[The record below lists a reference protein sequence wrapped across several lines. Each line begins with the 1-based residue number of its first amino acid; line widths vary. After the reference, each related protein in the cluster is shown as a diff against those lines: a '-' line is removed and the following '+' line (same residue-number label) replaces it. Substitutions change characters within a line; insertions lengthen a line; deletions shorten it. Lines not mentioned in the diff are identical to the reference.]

1 MAVSLLPGVAFAAGP
16 LTLAAGSAV
25 AVTPTTVV
33 TFTPSVN
40 GFTDATVLPDTTF
53 AITATANITI
63 PSGVTYAAGSTV
75 LGATCGTNG
84 GCQALYTGDYTVTAT
99 NTVQAATGQQTATAH
114 LVIKAGAATKFV
126 VSGFAGGT
134 LATPLPLHR
143 DDTGVVTAEDAQ
155 SNVAISYTGSVVFY
169 STDSGTGAT
178 VTPLNH
184 VFTNVDAG
192 VFHVLATWVTVGS
205 QSFTA
210 TEVTPSPITGT
221 QSGIVVGGAATYATF
236 APIGPIRV
244 LDSRIG
250 LGRSGAFA
258 ANTPTSFQITGVGAV
273 PAEKNGNIV
282 AVTGNLTVA
291 APSAGY
297 AVALGKTAAAASS
310 GTSMINFLAGQT
322 VSNGVTVQVSST
334 GALFADF
341 VTSTPGASTN
351 LVFDVTGI
359 FYALDAVTGIPVAN
373 TSLFTPFGP
382 QRQIDTRSGVGTIA
396 LAPAVT
402 STMVANQPMCFTLNL
417 PAGATAVVG
426 NVTVTG
432 ATNGWAVNL
441 GPVASAS
448 PSTSTINF
456 TGGQTVANSVTVALA
471 LNNVMCA
478 TFISTAGNTTD
489 LVFDVTGFYALN
501 GQDFFTPVA
510 PTRLVDTRQTSG
522 TMLSGVLSANLPRI
536 FQVASST
543 APTKVTTVVAQGAV
557 AISGNLTFTN
567 ETSGW
572 AGYVGP
578 APLVGP
584 ATSSINFSANQ
595 VISNGITVP
604 LGAGYLYPTYISSA
618 GNTADMVLDVTGFFT
633 PAVIN

>member
-1 MAVSLLPGVAFAAGP
+1 MFV
-16 LTLAAGSAV
+16 
-25 AVTPTTVV
+25 PTVPTYA
-33 TFTPSVN
+33 
-40 GFTDATVLPDTTF
+40 DATVLADTTF
-53 AITATANITI
+53 KITATANITV

-75 LGATCGTNG
+75 PGATCGTNG
-84 GCQALYTGDYTVTAT
+84 GCQALYTGVYTVTAT
-99 NTVQAATGQQTATAH
+99 NTAEAGPVFTATAP
-114 LVIKAGAATKFV
+114 LTIKAGAATKFV
-126 VSGFAGGT
+126 VSGFAGGV
-134 LATPLPLHR
+134 LALPLPLHR
-143 DDTGVVTAEDAQ
+143 DDAGVVTAEDAQ
-155 SNVAISYTGSVVFY
+155 SNVAISYTGTAVFF
-169 STDSGTGAT
+169 STDSGPVSASYA
-178 VTPLNH
+178 
-184 VFTNVDAG
+184 FTAGDAG
-192 VFHVLATWVTVGS
+192 VHNVIARWLTVGS

-210 TEVTPSPITGT
+210 TDIATPSITGT
-221 QSGIVVGGAATYATF
+221 QTGIVVSSAVTYATF
-236 APIGPIRV
+236 SPINPIRV

-250 LGRSGAFA
+250 LGRVGAFA
-258 ANTPTSFQITGVGAV
+258 ANTPASFQITGVGAI

-297 AVALGKTAAAASS
+297 AVALGQTAAAASS

-341 VTSTPGASTN
+341 ITSTPGASTN
-351 LVFDVTGI
+351 IVFDVTGI
-359 FYALDAVTGIPVAN
+359 FYALDASGGPAIPVAG
-373 TSLFTPFGP
+373 TSEFTAVNPT
-382 QRQIDTRSGVGTIA
+382 RAIDTRSGVGTIA
-396 LAPAVT
+396 LAPTVT
-402 STMVANQPMCFTLNL
+402 STMVANQPMCFDLSGTIAAN
-417 PAGATAVVG
+417 AKAVVG

-448 PSTSTINF
+448 PTTSTINF

-471 LNNVMCA
+471 TGAVLCA
-478 TFISTAGNTTD
+478 TFISTPGNTTD

-604 LGAGYLYPTYISSA
+604 LGGGYLYPTYISTA

>member
-1 MAVSLLPGVAFAAGP
+1 MFV
-16 LTLAAGSAV
+16 
-25 AVTPTTVV
+25 PTVPTYA
-33 TFTPSVN
+33 
-40 GFTDATVLPDTTF
+40 DATVLADTTF
-53 AITATANITI
+53 KITATANITV

-75 LGATCGTNG
+75 PGATCGTNG
-84 GCQALYTGDYTVTAT
+84 GCQALYTGVYTVTAT
-99 NTVQAATGQQTATAH
+99 NTAEAGPVFTATAP
-114 LVIKAGAATKFV
+114 LTIKAGAATKFV
-126 VSGFAGGT
+126 VSGFAGGV
-134 LATPLPLHR
+134 LALPLPLHR
-143 DDTGVVTAEDAQ
+143 DDAGVVTAEDAQ
-155 SNVAISYTGSVVFY
+155 SNVAISYTGTAVFF
-169 STDSGTGAT
+169 STDSGPVSASYA
-178 VTPLNH
+178 
-184 VFTNVDAG
+184 FTAGDAG
-192 VFHVLATWVTVGS
+192 VHNVIARWLTVGS

-210 TEVTPSPITGT
+210 TDIATPSITGT
-221 QSGIVVGGAATYATF
+221 QTGIVVSSAVTYATF
-236 APIGPIRV
+236 SPINPIRV

-250 LGRSGAFA
+250 LGRVGAFA
-258 ANTPTSFQITGVGAV
+258 ANTPASFQITGVGAI

-297 AVALGKTAAAASS
+297 AVALGQTAAAASS

-351 LVFDVTGI
+351 IVFDVTGI
-359 FYALDAVTGIPVAN
+359 FYALAAGAPVDGTSEFTAVDPA
-373 TSLFTPFGP
+373 
-382 QRQIDTRSGVGTIA
+382 RQVDTRSGIGEIA
-396 LAPAVT
+396 PVPAVT
-402 STMVANQPMCFTLNL
+402 STMVANQPMCFGLNI
-417 PAGATAVVG
+417 PAAATAVVG

-441 GPVASAS
+441 GPVASAA
-448 PSTSTINF
+448 PTTSTINF

-471 LNNVMCA
+471 TGAVLCA
-478 TFISTAGNTTD
+478 TFISTPGNTTD
-489 LVFDVTGFYALN
+489 LVFDVTGFYSVGGA
-501 GQDFFTPVA
+501 DYFTPIA

-522 TMLSGVLSANLPRI
+522 TQLSGALSANLPRV

-543 APTKVTTVVAQGAV
+543 APVKVTTVVAQTAV

-567 ETSGW
+567 ETAGW

-595 VISNGITVP
+595 VISNGITVR
-604 LGAGYLYPTYISSA
+604 LGGGYLYPTFISTA
-618 GNTADMVLDVTGFFT
+618 GNTADMVLDVTGYFT
-633 PAVIN
+633 PVIAIAG